1 MGIFLEGTTF
11 FSINRCKLVA
21 RLKCR
26 CKCRPLLFNCGYILE
41 PRINFR
47 GLKWGIDFWLRSE
60 IGFGK
65 SKILVWKRVRVS
77 SFELYTP
84 TKNFGEYSPP
94 FLGLWKTA
102 IYYVTLV
109 EKCFW
114 QIPGSKAWYQY
125 KVHLVTKSAL
135 LKESTET
142 YLSPQTPL
150 TINRQDY
157 KLDRIR
163 SEPFSVRYWCRKH
176 ITYSFNLA
184 LSREKLIVNSEAE
197 IVSISLKTALAR
209 CTVLVYCVSLKRYQR
224 TSALSTS
231 SRLKDGSTKLYYSI
245 VSQRNR
251 NWKVLSPCRF

>member
-94 FLGLWKTA
+94 FPGLWKTA

-109 EKCFW
+109 EKMFLTNPRVKSLVPVQSTFSNQECSLERVNW
-114 QIPGSKAWYQY
+114 NLSLTTNTTHYQ
-125 KVHLVTKSAL
+125 
-135 LKESTET
+135 
-142 YLSPQTPL
+142 QT
-150 TINRQDY
+150 
-157 KLDRIR
+157 
-163 SEPFSVRYWCRKH
+163 
-176 ITYSFNLA
+176 
-184 LSREKLIVNSEAE
+184 
-197 IVSISLKTALAR
+197 
-209 CTVLVYCVSLKRYQR
+209 
-224 TSALSTS
+224 
-231 SRLKDGSTKLYYSI
+231 RL
-245 VSQRNR
+245 
-251 NWKVLSPCRF
+251 